1 MTMVSDWSA
10 TVQVVGLVR
19 AGLAEEIE
27 RQEREDNEAGPEA
40 EPEAR
45 VRLASVARPEDDAAR
60 VLLDGWFREYA
71 PMVRRVVARNV
82 FRHDDEHLVD
92 DLAQDV
98 WVEAW
103 QYLLRGNE
111 VRKPH
116 GLLALMARTR
126 VCRHYQSARVRREAV
141 ADLQDYERA
150 VDRLAS
156 WIGAAA

>member
-1 MTMVSDWSA
+1 MSDFDE
-10 TVQVVGLVR
+10 R
-19 AGLAEEIE
+19 ALIE
-27 RQEREDNEAGPEA
+27 RCRKG
-40 EPEAR
+40 
-45 VRLASVARPEDDAAR
+45 
-60 VLLDGWFREYA
+60 
-71 PMVRRVVARNV
+71 
-82 FRHDDEHLVD
+82 DDERAFGELVDRYKDLVYGMVIRLSADRSQVD

-126 VCRHYQSARVRREAV
+126 VCRHYQSARVRREQAV
-141 ADLQDYERA
+141 DFQDYELA